1 VGKAA
6 SGCTIRIVDE
16 NNQVV
21 PANVP
26 GLVYL
31 GNGRQFEYYKDEEK
45 TAEAMDPQGLA
56 TMGDIGYLDEDGYLF
71 LTDRQAHMIISG
83 GVNIYPQEAEAILV
97 EHPDIEDVA
106 VIGVPNPEF
115 GEEVKA
121 VVVPA
126 RVDYD
131 PDILAADIIRYCRS
145 RLSTI
150 KCPRS
155 VDFVTELPRS
165 DAGKLLKRLIR
176 APYWEGR
183 DSTLV

>member
-1 VGKAA
+1 
-6 SGCTIRIVDE
+6 VDE
-16 NNQVV
+16 QNREV
-21 PANVP
+21 PANTP

-45 TAEAMDPQGLA
+45 TAQAMDAEGLA
-56 TMGDIGYLDEDGYLF
+56 TMGDIGYLDDDGYLF

-83 GVNIYPQEAEAILV
+83 GVNIYPQEAEAVLI
-97 EHPDIEDVA
+97 EHPGIEDVA

-126 RVDYD
+126 RADCD
-131 PDILAADIIRYCRS
+131 PDILAAEIIRYCRK
-145 RLSTI
+145 RLSAI
-150 KCPRS
+150 KCPRT
-155 VDFVTELPRS
+155 VDFVSELPRS

-183 DSTLV
+183 DSAIV